1 MRSIVLKLKRK
12 MRRNRLDGGIWN
24 RILIVNGVLLL
35 MILFST
41 ITYAATSIELT
52 TGNFINVFG
61 NLNLSGN
68 NLVNAGNVSI
78 KGNLSV
84 DGNVSVDGSTFFVD
98 ATGDRVGIGTTNPR
112 EELQVNTNGPA
123 ATLIFNEETDSR
135 PGSTIIGEVV
145 FAGDTTSGSSYRNFT
160 KIDTGITDDSTA
172 TYTGFMRFLT
182 SNSGTLAERMRI
194 TGAGNVGIGT
204 TNPTSG
210 TGVGRV
216 LEISGGDSGLSLN
229 STTAGVR
236 WSIDSQTSGKL
247 FISQGSTARMV
258 VENNTGNVGIGTTS
272 PLDKLHIDGD
282 ILVNDTSNDARLRL
296 FGSGS
301 GKEWVIGAGS
311 SGGGSN
317 GDLYIQHAGIVT
329 AITIQNTTGNVGI
342 GQTTPTEKLQ
352 VGGTIHIRHTAD
364 QILRFTEENIAARW
378 AIGVPATGSGAQTG
392 ADLVFRGNGAI
403 NLTAPEGTEYMRI
416 TSTGNV
422 GIGTTGPAATLHSNG
437 TFIHSSVTNS
447 ATAFQ
452 VQNASGTTLLD
463 VDTINQRVG
472 IGTTAPEAKVQIQNA
487 AAASISALRI
497 EESSPATTGDV
508 LKLEFFGD
516 GPGDSTIRELARI
529 QAHNIQTGSHH
540 GYLSFWTMQSTTIGE
555 RMRIDDGGNVG
566 IGATVPGSRLEVEN
580 TGSANDVLLLE
591 DSSGL
596 CEAQPTTT
604 DLTWSCSSDE
614 KLKTNIKPSR
624 FNALAYVTGIPLFD
638 YTVKKTEENATGW
651 TAQAMLKNPLYA
663 DLVTNR
669 TYFNPETNQTE
680 SELSV
685 STLPQSTLIKAI
697 QEQQEQITELKTG
710 KPKEAQQPSIESG
723 YQKINGSIILT
734 LG

>member
-112 EELQVNTNGPA
+112 EELQVNTNGTA

-301 GKEWVIGAGS
+301 CKEWVIGAGS

-342 GQTTPTEKLQ
+342 VQTTPTEKLQ

-472 IGTTAPEAKVQIQNA
+472 IGTTTPGYPLH
-487 AAASISALRI
+487 IS
-497 EESSPATTGDV
+497 TTGA
-508 LKLEFFGD
+508 G
-516 GPGDSTIRELARI
+516 I
-529 QAHNIQTGSHH
+529 QAPVNIQTR
-540 GYLSFWTMQSTTIGE
+540 QAVAA
-555 RMRIDDGGNVG
+555 DVG
-566 IGATVPGSRLEVEN
+566 VGLVLAGV
-580 TGSANDVLLLE
+580 NDV
-591 DSSGL
+591 G
-596 CEAQPTTT
+596 
-604 DLTWSCSSDE
+604 
-614 KLKTNIKPSR
+614 
-624 FNALAYVTGIPLFD
+624 
-638 YTVKKTEENATGW
+638 
-651 TAQAMLKNPLYA
+651 A
-663 DLVTNR
+663 DN
-669 TYFNPETNQTE
+669 
-680 SELSV
+680 
-685 STLPQSTLIKAI
+685 
-697 QEQQEQITELKTG
+697 
-710 KPKEAQQPSIESG
+710 
-723 YQKINGSIILT
+723 
-734 LG
+734 

>member
-112 EELQVNTNGPA
+112 EELQVNTNGTA

-258 VENNTGNVGIGTTS
+258 VENNTGNVGIGTVS

-282 ILVNDTSNDARLRL
+282 ILVNDTSNDASLRL

-311 SGGGSN
+311 SGGGAN

-392 ADLVFRGNGAI
+392 ADLIFRGNGAN

-422 GIGTTGPAATLHSNG
+422 GIGTTTPSAPLHVVGGGAGLVANFTNTGNNAVIKVTDTDSSGPGAASRIDFWDNTQRIGYVGDGATANNDFYVNADVG
-437 TFIHSSVTNS
+437 NITFIAGGSSRM
-447 ATAFQ
+447 FI
-452 VQNASGTTLLD
+452 
-463 VDTINQRVG
+463 DT
-472 IGTTAPEAKVQIQNA
+472 
-487 AAASISALRI
+487 S
-497 EESSPATTGDV
+497 
-508 LKLEFFGD
+508 
-516 GPGDSTIRELARI
+516 
-529 QAHNIQTGSHH
+529 
-540 GYLSFWTMQSTTIGE
+540 
-555 RMRIDDGGNVG
+555 GNVG
-566 IGATVPGSRLEVEN
+566 I
-580 TGSANDVLLLE
+580 
-591 DSSGL
+591 
-596 CEAQPTTT
+596 
-604 DLTWSCSSDE
+604 
-614 KLKTNIKPSR
+614 
-624 FNALAYVTGIPLFD
+624 
-638 YTVKKTEENATGW
+638 
-651 TAQAMLKNPLYA
+651 
-663 DLVTNR
+663 
-669 TYFNPETNQTE
+669 
-680 SELSV
+680 
-685 STLPQSTLIKAI
+685 
-697 QEQQEQITELKTG
+697 
-710 KPKEAQQPSIESG
+710 
-723 YQKINGSIILT
+723 
-734 LG
+734 

>member
-24 RILIVNGVLLL
+24 RILIVNGLLLL

-112 EELQVNTNGPA
+112 EELQVNTNGTA

-301 GKEWVIGAGS
+301 CKEWVIGAGS

-342 GQTTPTEKLQ
+342 VQTTPTEKLQ

-422 GIGTTGPAATLHSNG
+422 GIGTTTPGGQLTIAGGDGSEQELILNGSSADVVLALVNSDPLGREWRLASLGTASGGRSGNFEIHDQGHASPVKFVIQNG
-437 TFIHSSVTNS
+437 TGN
-447 ATAFQ
+447 
-452 VQNASGTTLLD
+452 
-463 VDTINQRVG
+463 VG
-472 IGTTAPEAKVQIQNA
+472 IGTT
-487 AAASISALRI
+487 S
-497 EESSPATTGDV
+497 
-508 LKLEFFGD
+508 
-516 GPGDSTIRELARI
+516 
-529 QAHNIQTGSHH
+529 
-540 GYLSFWTMQSTTIGE
+540 
-555 RMRIDDGGNVG
+555 
-566 IGATVPGSRLEVEN
+566 PGSRLEVEN

-604 DLTWSCSSDE
+604 DLTWSCSSYE

-624 FNALAYVTGIPLFD
+624 FNALNYVTGIPLFD
-638 YTVKKTEENATGW
+638 YTVKKTGENATGW
-651 TAQAMLKNPLYA
+651 VAQEMLKNPLYA

-697 QEQQEQITELKTG
+697 QEQQEQIAELKTG

>member
-1 MRSIVLKLKRK
+1 MRKNKLTWIEKEKILRV
-12 MRRNRLDGGIWN
+12 GGI
-24 RILIVNGVLLL
+24 LLL
-35 MILFST
+35 MVLFST
-41 ITYAATSIELT
+41 FAYAATSIELT

-258 VENNTGNVGIGTTS
+258 VENNTGNVGIGITS
-272 PLDKLHIDGD
+272 
-282 ILVNDTSNDARLRL
+282 
-296 FGSGS
+296 
-301 GKEWVIGAGS
+301 
-311 SGGGSN
+311 
-317 GDLYIQHAGIVT
+317 
-329 AITIQNTTGNVGI
+329 
-342 GQTTPTEKLQ
+342 PTEKLQ
-352 VGGTIHIRHTAD
+352 VHGNIHIRHEGD
-364 QILRFTEENIAARW
+364 QILRFTEANKAVRW
-378 AIGVPATGSGAQTG
+378 AIGVPATGSSDQTG
-392 ADLVFRGNGAI
+392 ADLVFRGNGAN

-416 TSTGNV
+416 TSTGSV
-422 GIGTTGPAATLHSNG
+422 GIGTIVPQVKLHVNSTGAAIIAQSGVSSQGEIQYTGLRICSNAAVSTG
-437 TFIHSSVTNS
+437 DYIGLTFPGSGDGGSRSRAGIGAKFTSG
-447 ATAFQ
+447 ATAADLVFMTRS
-452 VQNASGTTLLD
+452 AADGTELSSSD
-463 VDTINQRVG
+463 VKMVID
-472 IGTTAPEAKVQIQNA
+472 
-487 AAASISALRI
+487 
-497 EESSPATTGDV
+497 SS
-508 LKLEFFGD
+508 
-516 GPGDSTIRELARI
+516 
-529 QAHNIQTGSHH
+529 
-540 GYLSFWTMQSTTIGE
+540 
-555 RMRIDDGGNVG
+555 GNVG
-566 IGATVPGSRLEVEN
+566 IGPAGP
-580 TGSANDVLLLE
+580 
-591 DSSGL
+591 
-596 CEAQPTTT
+596 
-604 DLTWSCSSDE
+604 
-614 KLKTNIKPSR
+614 
-624 FNALAYVTGIPLFD
+624 
-638 YTVKKTEENATGW
+638 
-651 TAQAMLKNPLYA
+651 NP
-663 DLVTNR
+663 N
-669 TYFNPETNQTE
+669 
-680 SELSV
+680 
-685 STLPQSTLIKAI
+685 
-697 QEQQEQITELKTG
+697 
-710 KPKEAQQPSIESG
+710 
-723 YQKINGSIILT
+723 
-734 LG
+734 

>member
-1 MRSIVLKLKRK
+1 MRSIVLNLKRK

-52 TGNFINVFG
+52 TGSFINVFG

-68 NLVNAGNVSI
+68 NLINAGNVSI
-78 KGNLSV
+78 RGNLSV
-84 DGNVSVDGSTFFVD
+84 DGNFSVDGNTLFVD
-98 ATGDRVGIGTTNPR
+98 ATSNNVGIGTTTPQYL
-112 EELQVNTNGPA
+112 LQVASGTDGRSVNLSNVLFVNGTNGSVGIGTTGPA
-123 ATLIFNEETDSR
+123 SRLTIGIPTFTTTNSVATEYLHIGGLENDPSNFLQLIGFGYSGAANSMAYMGYQQIVSSGLTYGDL
-135 PGSTIIGEVV
+135 V
-145 FAGDTTSGSSYRNFT
+145 FATRSVTTDTTPS
-160 KIDTGITDDSTA
+160 
-172 TYTGFMRFLT
+172 
-182 SNSGTLAERMRI
+182 ERMRI
-194 TGAGNVGIGT
+194 TNSGNVGIGT
-204 TNPTSG
+204 TNPTSV

-258 VENNTGNVGIGTTS
+258 VENNTGNVGIGTVS

-311 SGGGSN
+311 SGGGAN

-342 GQTTPTEKLQ
+342 GTT
-352 VGGTIHIRHTAD
+352 
-364 QILRFTEENIAARW
+364 
-378 AIGVPATGSGAQTG
+378 S
-392 ADLVFRGNGAI
+392 
-403 NLTAPEGTEYMRI
+403 
-416 TSTGNV
+416 
-422 GIGTTGPAATLHSNG
+422 
-437 TFIHSSVTNS
+437 
-447 ATAFQ
+447 
-452 VQNASGTTLLD
+452 
-463 VDTINQRVG
+463 
-472 IGTTAPEAKVQIQNA
+472 
-487 AAASISALRI
+487 
-497 EESSPATTGDV
+497 
-508 LKLEFFGD
+508 
-516 GPGDSTIRELARI
+516 
-529 QAHNIQTGSHH
+529 
-540 GYLSFWTMQSTTIGE
+540 
-555 RMRIDDGGNVG
+555 
-566 IGATVPGSRLEVEN
+566 PGSRLEVEN

>member
-1 MRSIVLKLKRK
+1 MRSIVLNLKRK

-52 TGNFINVFG
+52 TGSFINVFG

-68 NLVNAGNVSI
+68 NLINAGNVSI
-78 KGNLSV
+78 RGNLSV
-84 DGNVSVDGSTFFVD
+84 DGNFSVDGNTLFVD
-98 ATGDRVGIGTTNPR
+98 ATSNNVGIGTTTPQYL
-112 EELQVNTNGPA
+112 LQVASGTDGRSVNLSNVLFVNGTNGSVGIGTTGPA
-123 ATLIFNEETDSR
+123 SRLTIGIPTFTTTNSVATEYLHIGGLENDPSNFLQLIGFGYSGAANSMAYMGYQQIVSSGLTYGDL
-135 PGSTIIGEVV
+135 V
-145 FAGDTTSGSSYRNFT
+145 FATRSVTTDTTPS
-160 KIDTGITDDSTA
+160 
-172 TYTGFMRFLT
+172 
-182 SNSGTLAERMRI
+182 ERMRI
-194 TGAGNVGIGT
+194 TNSGNVGIGT

-258 VENNTGNVGIGTTS
+258 VENNTGNVGIGTVS

-296 FGSGS
+296 FGSCS

-311 SGGGSN
+311 SGGGAN

-403 NLTAPEGTEYMRI
+403 NLTAPEGTEYMRM

-472 IGTTAPEAKVQIQNA
+472 IGTTTPGYPLH
-487 AAASISALRI
+487 IS
-497 EESSPATTGDV
+497 TTGA
-508 LKLEFFGD
+508 G
-516 GPGDSTIRELARI
+516 I
-529 QAHNIQTGSHH
+529 QAPVNIQTR
-540 GYLSFWTMQSTTIGE
+540 QAVAA
-555 RMRIDDGGNVG
+555 DVG
-566 IGATVPGSRLEVEN
+566 VGLVLAGV
-580 TGSANDVLLLE
+580 NDV
-591 DSSGL
+591 G
-596 CEAQPTTT
+596 
-604 DLTWSCSSDE
+604 
-614 KLKTNIKPSR
+614 
-624 FNALAYVTGIPLFD
+624 
-638 YTVKKTEENATGW
+638 
-651 TAQAMLKNPLYA
+651 A
-663 DLVTNR
+663 DN
-669 TYFNPETNQTE
+669 
-680 SELSV
+680 
-685 STLPQSTLIKAI
+685 
-697 QEQQEQITELKTG
+697 
-710 KPKEAQQPSIESG
+710 
-723 YQKINGSIILT
+723 
-734 LG
+734 